1 MRFQQLMMKAVFITL
16 LLTLMPLGIAQA
28 EVTVTSATPSSALQG
43 TVSLDVEI
51 AGSGFDS
58 SAQVDFLVT
67 GTTNPGGITVKKV
80 VTRGSKKLIATI
92 DVADDATAADFDIE
106 VTLSGGRKGKG
117 ITLFKVQA
125 KVANANDPCL
135 TPGLDFPAFTY
146 TSRPGN
152 VPEIRVADSTGVCS
166 RLVTSDFPM
175 FSMEPWY
182 SFSYPVKGTTNT
194 GRVVWTWGGGPI
206 YLVDFTVGPGTAVQ
220 AEPKRLLPVTGGCC
234 YVALSDAGT
243 TLYFNLDEFSIGKL
257 DLTDPAASPT
267 LVYALTESEG
277 QWRLSSVAPT
287 PDGRHIFAEKFGFD
301 SNQGRRQ
308 LIRIDLD
315 TSPVTVQVLSE
326 NAIYGRYH
334 PSVDASGSQLAFGEL
349 VPGTDD
355 CTQLV
360 VTDLNGENARILD
373 PPRFGA
379 EPTWL
384 GDNVLMNGIGPMS
397 KRGRCRV
404 TGNIVQIEPDN
415 NETTLTSG
423 SRAKGR

>member
-1 MRFQQLMMKAVFITL
+1 MRFHQLMMTAVFITIL
-16 LLTLMPLGIAQA
+16 LATVPIGTARA
-28 EVTVTSATPSSALQG
+28 EVTVTSVTPSSALQG

-80 VTRGSKKLIATI
+80 VARGSKKLIATI
-92 DVADDATAADFDIE
+92 DVAEDAIATDFDIE

-125 KVANANDPCL
+125 KVANVNDPCL

-146 TSRPGN
+146 TSRPN
-152 VPEIRVADSTGVCS
+152 NIPEIRVADSTGVCS
-166 RLVTSDFPM
+166 RLVTSDFPV
-175 FSMEPWY
+175 FSLEPEH
-182 SFSYPVKGTTNT
+182 SFSYPVNGTTNT
-194 GRVVWTWGGGPI
+194 GRVVWTQGGGPI
-206 YLVDFTVGPGTAVQ
+206 YLVDFTVGPGNAIQVGPQ
-220 AEPKRLLPVTGGCC
+220 QLLPVTGGCC
-234 YVALSDAGT
+234 HVALSDEGT
-243 TLYFNLDEFSIGKL
+243 TLYFNLDDVSIGKL

-267 LVYALTESEG
+267 LIYALPESEG
-277 QWRLSSVAPT
+277 QWWLWSVAPAQN
-287 PDGRHIFAEKFGFD
+287 GSHVFAEKHGYS
-301 SNQGRRQ
+301 SNQGRAQ

-315 TSPVTVQVLSE
+315 TNPVTVQILRE
-326 NAIYGRYH
+326 NAIYSRYR
-334 PSVDASGSQLAFGEL
+334 PSVDAGSSQLAFGEL
-349 VPGTDD
+349 VPGTEG

-360 VTDLNGENARILD
+360 VTDLNGENARTLD
-373 PPRFGA
+373 PPRFGS

-397 KRGRCRV
+397 KRGRCRAM
-404 TGNIVQIEPDN
+404 GNIVQIEPDN
-415 NETTLTSG
+415 SETTLTSG